1 MLIMGLFDFLFKSE
15 QPKKSSVRF
24 SAPTPPQRESINR
37 LSAQQSVQRPIQPR
51 TVLKSEEKKVPIKVT
66 DNAKIVRGIEL
77 KEKPKD
83 IQLTLYCPVRPARIF
98 CHSILVDKLGDM
110 TKFIL
115 SSLYDGHSIEE
126 IMELTQMGNTTVK
139 EEIDYLIRG
148 GLVDDDSKSLTEL
161 GTQYGRLLE
170 RFEQLSE
177 GIGVAFNTFAN
188 IFEPIEENGYY
199 SDAEQGYILPNH
211 FIPTL
216 ARNDNY
222 ANSLDIAKEQIE
234 EDIPFSHEIK
244 NSLYTTVKIE
254 KFAPGYKRVFLR
266 EFSGRY
272 VSDREA
278 SIKIAIPYDRIQCR
292 PKYTWIDLY
301 RSVLLN
307 LRDIGEEHSEL
318 LTDEANLIIKAA
330 AEEDDAEM
338 ITVDVDTITGELTSV
353 GYSVNEEKL
362 EEAMIK
368 LNRREL
374 HLILEG
380 DDYSG
385 MYLEEVSREEHYK
398 IERFSYKRM
407 ETQ

>member
-1 MLIMGLFDFLFKSE
+1 MGLFDFLFKSE
-15 QPKKSSVRF
+15 QPKKISVRP
-24 SAPTPPQRESINR
+24 STPTPPPKRESINKPNT
-37 LSAQQSVQRPIQPR
+37 QQSGQRPVQHR
-51 TVLKSEEKKVPIKVT
+51 TVHKSEEKKAPVKVT

-77 KEKPKD
+77 KEEPKD
-83 IQLTLYCPVRPARIF
+83 IQLTLYCSVRPARIF
-98 CHSILVDKLGDM
+98 CHSILVDKLGDL

-126 IMELTQMGNTTVK
+126 VMELTKMGNATVK

-148 GLVDDDSKSLTEL
+148 GLIDDDRASLTEL

-234 EDIPFSHEIK
+234 EDIPFSDEIK
-244 NSLYTTVKIE
+244 NSLYTTVRIE
-254 KFAPGYKRVFLR
+254 KSAPGYKRVFLR
-266 EFSGRY
+266 DFSRCY

-292 PKYTWIDLY
+292 PRYAWIDPY

-307 LRDIGEEHSEL
+307 LCDISREHSEL
-318 LTDEANLIIKAA
+318 LTDEAKLIIKTA
-330 AEEDDAEM
+330 AEEDDAEI
-338 ITVDVDTITGELTSV
+338 ITVDADTITGELTSV
-353 GYSVNEEKL
+353 RNTVSEEQQ

-368 LNRREL
+368 LNRKEL
-374 HLILEG
+374 HLILQG
-380 DDYSG
+380 DDYNG

-398 IERFSYKRM
+398 IQSFSYRRM
-407 ETQ
+407 EAQ